1 MHSFAEESRAARAD
15 GKAEDID
22 KAKESLRLIN
32 EGTIPKL
39 QNASHAAAHGHGV
52 QCLITL

>member
-1 MHSFAEESRAARAD
+1 MERLKIS
-15 GKAEDID
+15 ID

-52 QCLITL
+52 RCLITL

>member
-1 MHSFAEESRAARAD
+1 MRR
-15 GKAEDID
+15 KAEQQERMERLKISID